1 MGWAT
6 STRMEDFAVHGGR
19 LGQARRRF
27 ADAPAPWIDLS
38 TGVNPIPYPAAPAN
52 PRARARLP
60 DPEEVTALEEVAA
73 CAFGVAADSI
83 LATAGGE
90 AAIRLLAGV
99 LPTRR
104 VGIVEPT
111 YGGHAQAW
119 RAVDVAVIGIERR
132 DLAAVADA
140 CDVIVVVNPNNP
152 DGATVPPAT
161 LLELSERMAARD
173 GWLIVDEAYA
183 EVSPEVSVMA
193 HWHDARRADRLIVLR
208 SFGKFY
214 GLPGL
219 RLGFVV
225 ARPEVIALLRAR
237 QGEWPVSADAIA
249 AGLQA
254 YADRPWA
261 DQTRLRLA
269 DEARRLDALLVRSGL
284 EIVGG
289 TSLFRLAAAT
299 DAQDRFRRLAEA
311 GVLTRPFDYAPTW
324 LRLGLPDPDHWP
336 RVQAA
341 LQESVP

>member
-1 MGWAT
+1 
-6 STRMEDFAVHGGR
+6 MEDFAVHGGR

-38 TGVNPIPYPAAPAN
+38 TGVNPTPYPAPPAS
-52 PRARARLP
+52 PQARARLP
-60 DPEEVTALEEVAA
+60 DPEEVRALEKVAA
-73 CAFGVAADSI
+73 GAFGVAADTV
-83 LATAGGE
+83 LATAGSE

-99 LPTRR
+99 LPVRQ

-111 YGGHAQAW
+111 YGGYAQAW
-119 RAVDVAVIGIERR
+119 RAVDVAVIGIDRR
-132 DLAAVADA
+132 DLAAAADA
-140 CDVIVVVNPNNP
+140 CDAVVVVNPNNP
-152 DGATVPPAT
+152 DGATVPAET
-161 LLELSERMAARD
+161 LLELADRMAARD

-183 EVSPEVSVMA
+183 EVSPEVSVTA
-193 HWHDARRADRLIVLR
+193 LLQDTWRADRLIVLR

-219 RLGFVV
+219 RLGFVM
-225 ARPEVIALLRAR
+225 ARPEVVAQLRAR

-261 DQTRLRLA
+261 EQTRSRLA
-269 DEARRLDALLVRSGL
+269 EAASRLDALLVRSGL

-299 DAQDRFRRLAEA
+299 DAHSRFLRLAEA

-324 LRLGLPDPDHWP
+324 LRFGLPDPDHWP
-336 RVQAA
+336 RVEAA
-341 LQESVP
+341 LLESLP